1 MVPILS
7 PARPGCSDDA
17 PDPNEAGA
25 AAVHAPWY
33 HVGMGQE
40 ASTETGSDI
49 RPEAYDDYD
58 AFLKQ
63 AVREYYSRGWKSHR
77 GNFIALVITSGQ
89 MASMAAD
96 SVRDGSGLRK
106 AAIGAAGVVA
116 LRFGLRYFLS
126 GPLGL
131 LVSAAVVASAVA
143 YLIKNQKSITAKLDP
158 CRALI
163 AESRTKFDEIQGGY
177 RAGRY
182 DAAGRNL
189 MVGGLLK
196 RFLEQV
202 DSL

>member
-1 MVPILS
+1 MYRPL
-7 PARPGCSDDA
+7 PADA
-17 PDPNEAGA
+17 AGG
-25 AAVHAPWY
+25 HAPCY
-33 HVGMGQE
+33 HQRMGQE
-40 ASTETGSDI
+40 ASTETGSEI

-158 CRALI
+158 CRTLI

>member
-1 MVPILS
+1 M
-7 PARPGCSDDA
+7 A
-17 PDPNEAGA
+17 NEAAEPAQG
-25 AAVHAPWY
+25 
-33 HVGMGQE
+33 E
-40 ASTETGSDI
+40 I

-63 AVREYYSRGWKSHR
+63 GVREYYSRGWKTRR

-106 AAIGAAGVVA
+106 AAMGAAGVVA
-116 LRFGLRYFLS
+116 LRFGLKYFLG

-131 LVSAAVVASAVA
+131 LLSAAVVGSAVA
-143 YLIKNQKSITAKLDP
+143 YLIKNQKEITAKLDP

-163 AESRTKFDEIQGGY
+163 AETRTKFDEIQGGY

-189 MVGGLLK
+189 MVEGLLK

-202 DSL
+202 DGL

>member
-1 MVPILS
+1 M
-7 PARPGCSDDA
+7 ANDA
-17 PDPNEAGA
+17 TP
-25 AAVHAPWY
+25 
-33 HVGMGQE
+33 
-40 ASTETGSDI
+40 ETTAEI

-63 AVREYYSRGWKSHR
+63 AVREYYGRGWKSHR

-89 MASMAAD
+89 VVSMAAD
-96 SVRDGSGLRK
+96 SVRDGTGLRK
-106 AAIGAAGVVA
+106 AALGAAGVVA

-126 GPLGL
+126 GPVGL
-131 LVSAAVVASAVA
+131 LLSAAVVASAIA
-143 YLIKNQKSITAKLDP
+143 YLVKNQKQITAKLDP
-158 CRALI
+158 CRTVI
-163 AESRTKFDEIQGGY
+163 TDTRTKFDEIQGGY

-189 MVGGLLK
+189 MVEGLLK

>member
-1 MVPILS
+1 M
-7 PARPGCSDDA
+7 A
-17 PDPNEAGA
+17 NEAAEPA
-25 AAVHAPWY
+25 AQ
-33 HVGMGQE
+33 GE
-40 ASTETGSDI
+40 I

-63 AVREYYSRGWKSHR
+63 GVREYYTRSWKSRR

-96 SVRDGSGLRK
+96 SVRDGTGLRK
-106 AAIGAAGVVA
+106 AAMGAAGVVA
-116 LRFGLRYFLS
+116 LRFGLRYFLG
-126 GPLGL
+126 GPVGL
-131 LVSAAVVASAVA
+131 LLSAAVVGSAVA
-143 YLIKNQKSITAKLDP
+143 YLIKNQKEITAKLDP

-163 AESRTKFDEIQGGY
+163 AETRTKFDEIQGGY

-189 MVGGLLK
+189 MVEGLLK

>member
-1 MVPILS
+1 MV
-7 PARPGCSDDA
+7 
-17 PDPNEAGA
+17 
-25 AAVHAPWY
+25 
-33 HVGMGQE
+33 QE
-40 ASTETGSDI
+40 AATESGSEI
-49 RPEAYDDYD
+49 RPEAYDDFD

-63 AVREYYSRGWKSHR
+63 AVREYYSRGWKTHR
-77 GNFIALVITSGQ
+77 GNFIALVISSGQ
-89 MASMAAD
+89 MAALAVD
-96 SVRDGSGLRK
+96 SVKDGSGLRK

-131 LVSAAVVASAVA
+131 LVSAAVVGSAVA

-158 CRALI
+158 CRTLI

-196 RFLEQV
+196 KFLEQV
-202 DSL
+202 DGL

>member
-1 MVPILS
+1 MLPTCSLS
-7 PARPGCSDDA
+7 
-17 PDPNEAGA
+17 
-25 AAVHAPWY
+25 PWY

-40 ASTETGSDI
+40 ATTESGSDI
-49 RPEAYDDYD
+49 RPEAYDDFD
-58 AFLKQ
+58 AFLRQ
-63 AVREYYSRGWKSHR
+63 SVREYYSRGWKSHR

-89 MASMAAD
+89 ITSIAAD

-131 LVSAAVVASAVA
+131 LVSAAVVGSAVA

-158 CRALI
+158 CRTLI

-196 RFLEQV
+196 RFLEQI